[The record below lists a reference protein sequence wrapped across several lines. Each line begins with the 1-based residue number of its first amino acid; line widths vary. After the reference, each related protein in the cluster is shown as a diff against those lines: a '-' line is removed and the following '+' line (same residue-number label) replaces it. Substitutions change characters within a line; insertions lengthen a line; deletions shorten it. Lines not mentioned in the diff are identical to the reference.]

1 MRRIAYIIFLIVFA
15 VSAVHAQQGR
25 RMERVHAIKVAY
37 LTDKLQLTSEQSARF
52 WPVYN
57 RFEEEKMAL
66 VRTYRK
72 DKSPAENTS
81 EDPLR
86 SVEDDI
92 ELQQRMLDLRKE
104 YKDEFL
110 KVISPQQL
118 ATLAEAEREFKRL
131 LLQQIKERR
140 NGNMNNR
147 KGGWR

>member
-1 MRRIAYIIFLIVFA
+1 MRRTGYIILLMIFFF
-15 VSAVHAQQGR
+15 SAVKAQPGR
-25 RMERVHAIKVAY
+25 RMERIHAIKVAY

-57 RFEEEKMAL
+57 RFEEEKKAL

-72 DKSPAENTS
+72 DNNIGDAAN

-86 SVEDDI
+86 SIDEDI

-118 ATLAEAEREFKRL
+118 ATLTEAEREFKRL
-131 LLQQIKERR
+131 LIQQIKERR
-140 NGNMNNR
+140 NSNMNNR